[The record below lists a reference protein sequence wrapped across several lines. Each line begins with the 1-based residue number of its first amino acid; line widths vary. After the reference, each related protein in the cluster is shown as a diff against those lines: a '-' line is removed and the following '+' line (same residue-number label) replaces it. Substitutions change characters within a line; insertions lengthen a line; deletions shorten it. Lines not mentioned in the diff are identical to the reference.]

1 MSRAGEA
8 HWLPAQLEKEQA
20 EVNKR
25 FARTNEVLAGKVT
38 WLTEVK
44 AGKGGYY
51 TGLGP
56 RELPENPSE
65 PVMGPRIV
73 HSVAYSTM
81 PPINAIKGRVHG
93 NGEATRQAIEHPHQ
107 AEGIPEAA
115 SSREAGA
122 RDRDGVLQGG
132 NHGPPRGRASRG
144 GFGSHPILVVVRP
157 AIPSA

>member
-51 TGLGP
+51 TTPALAP
-56 RELPENPSE
+56 
-65 PVMGPRIV
+65 
-73 HSVAYSTM
+73 
-81 PPINAIKGRVHG
+81 
-93 NGEATRQAIEHPHQ
+93 
-107 AEGIPEAA
+107 
-115 SSREAGA
+115 
-122 RDRDGVLQGG
+122 
-132 NHGPPRGRASRG
+132 
-144 GFGSHPILVVVRP
+144 GSFLKTHRNL
-157 AIPSA
+157 